1 MPATT
6 FDPPATDLRAV
17 NLRKENSR
25 SNIPLARYKLA
36 RIAARLDALGLTSAA
51 AEIRGVIS
59 DDMYCAVDG
68 RRGGARKRKE
78 PVILAAALDPKLRA
92 RVRALVAAF
101 PESDAAEIATAFNV
115 PVGLVEDAVRD
126 LR

>member
-1 MPATT
+1 MTRTT
-6 FDPPATDLRAV
+6 
-17 NLRKENSR
+17 
-25 SNIPLARYKLA
+25 
-36 RIAARLDALGLTSAA
+36 RLS
-51 AEIRGVIS
+51 ECV
-59 DDMYCAVDG
+59 
-68 RRGGARKRKE
+68 
-78 PVILAAALDPKLRA
+78 LAAALDPKLRA